1 MLESL
6 EPVINRNVKK
16 LNNKLIHLKELDKR
30 CEFFGSESHKYK
42 LKPCL
47 SKLAI
52 QQFEDQYQ
60 VKLPDDYRDFLLE
73 VGNGGAG
80 PGYGLLGIE
89 INSFDSE
96 NPELKYLSQPFILTH
111 EWNDLDLMQASH
123 EEGNPVYFYPNFI
136 QGTIL
141 VAEYGCGVEARLV
154 ITGSERGN
162 IWIDDRTNE
171 AGIYPLSPHCAA
183 FFHDDPDI
191 EADLYE
197 SIEEVKTA
205 LSFYDW
211 YNDWLNRGISQVI
224 RFG

>member
-1 MLESL
+1 MIEKL
-6 EPVINRNVKK
+6 EPVMNPNITK
-16 LNNKLIHLKELDKR
+16 LSNKLSRLKDLDKN

-47 SKLAI
+47 SQSDI
-52 QQFEDQYQ
+52 QEFEDKFQ

-73 VGNGGAG
+73 IGNGGAG

-89 INSFDSE
+89 INHLNRE
-96 NPELKYLSQPFILTH
+96 NSDFKSLSQPFLLTQ

-205 LSFYDW
+205 LSFSDW
-211 YNDWLNRGISQVI
+211 YSDWLNRGISQVI

>member
-1 MLESL
+1 MEKL
-6 EPVINRNVKK
+6 EPVMSKNIQN
-16 LNNKLIHLKELDKR
+16 LKSKVFYLSQLDKN

-42 LKPCL
+42 FKPCL
-47 SKLAI
+47 SKLDI
-52 QQFEDQYQ
+52 QDFEEKYQ
-60 VKLPDDYRDFLLE
+60 IELPDDYRNFLLE
-73 VGNGGAG
+73 IGNGGAG
-80 PGYGLLGIE
+80 PGYGLLGID
-89 INSFDSE
+89 IHSCKDE
-96 NPELKYLSQPFILTH
+96 NLDFKYLSQPFVLTE

-154 ITGSERGN
+154 ITGSQRGN

-205 LSFYDW
+205 MSFYDW
-211 YNDWLNRGISQVI
+211 YHDWLNRGISQVI